1 MLLAGTPALAT
12 DCGPLREMASLA
24 ITPVSGS
31 SRMAASVAIDGHAVH
46 LLLDTGAGASGLTR
60 AAAGRLHLRMRNS
73 STAHL
78 LDADGHAVH
87 RYFVTDSLQVGT
99 LSARRIPFLLDAG
112 EPDSL
117 DGTFGPDLMLRY
129 DVEMDFAEGRLR
141 LFSQDHCQ
149 GHVVHWRARP
159 VAQIPIVLRLR
170 ARDYP
175 PPMPDP
181 AAGSFD
187 FIPRRAPVLG
197 TDIRTTVV
205 LDGQEFTA
213 NIDTGSDF
221 STINSDVA
229 RAQYGS
235 DRDVPG
241 AAPDSSDAAAGSAV
255 ADTPSFAIESVT
267 VTGRRAMRRFHTLM
281 LGGVTVTNP
290 AFALRPPLPGE
301 SRAYGP
307 REPDITIGMNI
318 LSKLHLY
325 FAFKE
330 RILYVSPAEPA
341 PGGEWNG

>member
-1 MLLAGTPALAT
+1 
-12 DCGPLREMASLA
+12 MASLA

-31 SRMAASVAIDGHAVH
+31 SLMAAVVAIDGHAVH

-78 LDADGHAVH
+78 LDADGHAMH
-87 RYFVTDSLQVGT
+87 HYFVTDSLQVGA
-99 LSARRIPFLLDAG
+99 LSAHRIPFLLDAG
-112 EPDSL
+112 EQDSL
-117 DGTFGPDLMLRY
+117 DGTFGPDLMLHY
-129 DVEMDFAEGRLR
+129 DVEMDFADGRLR
-141 LFSQDHCQ
+141 FFSQDHCQ
-149 GHVVHWRARP
+149 SHVVHWPARP
-159 VAQIPIVLRLR
+159 VAQIPITLRPR

-205 LDGQEFTA
+205 LDGQEFAA

-221 STINSDVA
+221 STINSEVA
-229 RAQYGS
+229 QARYGS
-235 DRDVPG
+235 EPDVSGP
-241 AAPDSSDAAAGSAV
+241 APDGIHVTTGGAV
-255 ADTPSFAIESVT
+255 ADVSNTVIESVT
-267 VTGRRAMRRFHTLM
+267 VTGQRAVRRFHTLT

-290 AFALRPPLPGE
+290 VFALRPPLPGE
-301 SRAYGP
+301 RRAYGP

-330 RILYVSPAEPA
+330 HMLYVSPAEPPA
-341 PGGEWNG
+341 GGERNG